1 VNGLLPVLA
10 YFMAYLGK
18 IWRHCVILGVFKID
32 LAKASVKD
40 EAYLFYIR
48 TQCLPRCKHS
58 PPVIKTSLLMFY
70 KVKVVFC
77 SEIRTKHINAM
88 WAPRRIF

>member
-1 VNGLLPVLA
+1 LCTDCTALMKTVRRAVRIESLYISMNVM
-10 YFMAYLGK
+10 F
-18 IWRHCVILGVFKID
+18 
-32 LAKASVKD
+32 KD

-48 TQCLPRCKHS
+48 TQCVPRCKLS
-58 PPVIKTSLLMFY
+58 TSVIKTNLLMSY
-70 KVKVVFC
+70 NAKVAVC